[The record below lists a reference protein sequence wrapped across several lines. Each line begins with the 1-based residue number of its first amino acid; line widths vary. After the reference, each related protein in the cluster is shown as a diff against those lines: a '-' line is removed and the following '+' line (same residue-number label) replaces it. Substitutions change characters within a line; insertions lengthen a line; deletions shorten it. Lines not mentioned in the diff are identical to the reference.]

1 VRLYHTSIIRT
12 QQVYSIHCHT
22 NFIPSAVKSSP
33 NHIHASYHN
42 SSDSPLSQEG
52 SEKLPQHN
60 LPQDKHYN
68 LSSDPPKN
76 LPHNG
81 TENHHS
87 IPTKNHH
94 SNGMAKTVSK
104 DYHMEQIDTAH
115 MQQGQYARDHF
126 KYVEFGD
133 EPDLT
138 QGRKIIQSQTE
149 VEHHSN
155 HIRYPIRASQLQPG
169 GQAVQAVPSRLQ
181 QRSRLNKLE
190 VVKRNTTLLS
200 RERVSMAIMK
210 LSEQLF
216 QLRGFPVAANED
228 LVTGRHFPPWKISSE
243 VASHLEALQQVMNET
258 ELSRRNWTHYS
269 LNKDIGARSKV

>member
-1 VRLYHTSIIRT
+1 MYKIA
-12 QQVYSIHCHT
+12 
-22 NFIPSAVKSSP
+22 IP
-33 NHIHASYHN
+33 Y
-42 SSDSPLSQEG
+42 
-52 SEKLPQHN
+52 
-60 LPQDKHYN
+60 
-68 LSSDPPKN
+68 KN
-76 LPHNG
+76 LLAPQEAQYATHEIKHAHIIWRYTDG
-81 TENHHS
+81 LFTIWILGVVS
-87 IPTKNHH
+87 LSKN
-94 SNGMAKTVSK
+94 
-104 DYHMEQIDTAH
+104 YHVEQVDTAH
-115 MQQGQYARDHF
+115 MQQGQYAQDHF

-149 VEHHSN
+149 VEHHID

-169 GQAVQAVPSRLQ
+169 GQAFQAVPSRLQ
-181 QRSRLNKLE
+181 QRSRLKKLE

-216 QLRGFPVAANED
+216 QLRGFPVAANDD

-243 VASHLEALQQVMNET
+243 VASHLEALQRVMNET

>member
-1 VRLYHTSIIRT
+1 M
-12 QQVYSIHCHT
+12 
-22 NFIPSAVKSSP
+22 KSSP
-33 NHIHASYHN
+33 NLIHASYHN

-52 SEKLPQHN
+52 SEWLSQHN
-60 LPQDKHYN
+60 LPQDRHYN

-104 DYHMEQIDTAH
+104 NYHVEQIDTAH
-115 MQQGQYARDHF
+115 MQQGQHAQDHF

-149 VEHHSN
+149 VEHHID

-169 GQAVQAVPSRLQ
+169 GQAFQAVPSRLQ
-181 QRSRLNKLE
+181 QRSRLKKLE

-216 QLRGFPVAANED
+216 QLRGFPVAANDD

-243 VASHLEALQQVMNET
+243 VASHLEALQRVMNET

>member
-1 VRLYHTSIIRT
+1 MRLYHTSIIRT

-33 NHIHASYHN
+33 NLIHASYHN

-52 SEKLPQHN
+52 SEWLSQHN
-60 LPQDKHYN
+60 LPQDRHYN

-104 DYHMEQIDTAH
+104 NYHVEQIDTAH
-115 MQQGQYARDHF
+115 MQQGQHAQDHF

-149 VEHHSN
+149 VEHHSD
-155 HIRYPIRASQLQPG
+155 HIRYPIHASQLQPG
-169 GQAVQAVPSRLQ
+169 GQAVQVVPSRLQ
-181 QRSRLNKLE
+181 QRSRLNKFSTLCQVRFTSKFNILE
-190 VVKRNTTLLS
+190 VVLSILTLLHVCS
-200 RERVSMAIMK
+200 IYLLHMVI
-210 LSEQLF
+210 F
-216 QLRGFPVAANED
+216 
-228 LVTGRHFPPWKISSE
+228 
-243 VASHLEALQQVMNET
+243 
-258 ELSRRNWTHYS
+258 
-269 LNKDIGARSKV
+269 